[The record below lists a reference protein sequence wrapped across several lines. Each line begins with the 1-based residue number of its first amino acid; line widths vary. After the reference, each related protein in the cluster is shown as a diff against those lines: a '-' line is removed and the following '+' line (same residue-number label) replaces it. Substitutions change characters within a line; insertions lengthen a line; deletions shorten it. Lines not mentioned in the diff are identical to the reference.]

1 MYFDKKN
8 FIKYHIGTEFINAFT
23 KIKRRYN
30 FSQMEEFDQSLKLD
44 QILGLRF
51 GVIIPIN
58 RNNEG
63 KFHYY

>member
-1 MYFDKKN
+1 
-8 FIKYHIGTEFINAFT
+8 
-23 KIKRRYN
+23 
-30 FSQMEEFDQSLKLD
+30 MEEFDQNLKLD